1 MSLFIISERVLAR
14 WRRLVAF
21 MKATNLLHRAMCA
34 VSYRCTVMAIEMVSK
49 VATFFTFVLFAVA
62 LVAAEAIRSE

>member
-1 MSLFIISERVLAR
+1 
-14 WRRLVAF
+14 

-34 VSYRCTVMAIEMVSK
+34 VSYRRTVMAIEMVSK